1 MGSSETNQSIVWIKK
16 RNRELTKKKKFM
28 NRLVD
33 VGTDM
38 DLKCMNVW
46 WLTKKRVRCCGNQGL
61 VKEECQSWASKGIDI
76 RYEIRDNRNGYKSG
90 ALKEGLKHNYA
101 KQCDYVVIFDAD
113 FQPEADFLV
122 RAIPFLHHNPDIALV
137 QARWRFGLL
146 SLSFN
151 LFPFPLPS

>member
-1 MGSSETNQSIVWIKK
+1 
-16 RNRELTKKKKFM
+16 
-28 NRLVD
+28 
-33 VGTDM
+33 
-38 DLKCMNVW
+38 MNVW